1 MATPFLTLLTLL
13 VARLVDRGE
22 LAEKQGLGGLKGQ
35 VVNTGPMVIDR
46 VTLLARVLYFW
57 GLVL

>member
-22 LAEKQGLGGLKGQ
+22 LAEKQGLEGQ